1 MQTEAVGPSRS
12 GPLGAAARH
21 VIDASSLVRTIVKS
35 ETGQRIVQALRAAPH
50 LQTPGRFLLRSL
62 IGPGRAS
69 VYKVRGTSTQVVLR
83 HRTNDVLAFN
93 EVFHRQAYALP
104 LEVAERLQNIGRPL
118 HVVDLGANIGL
129 FSAWV
134 IARMPVG
141 EIDAY
146 EPDSQN
152 AMVLQSMV
160 TANTAENRIHVHE
173 ACAGVS
179 AGVVRFIAGDFIH
192 SRVVETEDINAI
204 ELPQED
210 VMPILE
216 QADVIKIDIEGSEW
230 PILADHRW
238 SRTRALA
245 VAMEWH
251 VTDTVSDGE
260 GEATAA
266 LERAGLGVVHR
277 YSEEPSCGIVWAVR
291 PRGSADI

>member
-1 MQTEAVGPSRS
+1 MRAKVVGPSRS
-12 GPLGAAARH
+12 GPLGTAARRI
-21 VIDASSLVRTIVKS
+21 IDTSPFVRTIVKS
-35 ETGQRIVQALRAAPH
+35 ETGQRLVQALRAAPH
-50 LQTPGRFLLRSL
+50 IQTSGRFLLRSL
-62 IGPGRAS
+62 VAPGRAS
-69 VYKVRGTSTQVVLR
+69 LYAVRGTTTQVVLR

-93 EVFHRQAYALP
+93 EVFHRQAYDLP
-104 LEVAERLQNIGRPL
+104 LEVAERLRNISRPL

-134 IARMPVG
+134 VARMPVA

-152 AMVLQSMV
+152 ARILRRMVA
-160 TANTAENRIHVHE
+160 ANTAKNRIRVHE

-179 AGVVRFIAGDFIH
+179 TGVVRFIAGDFIH

-210 VMPILE
+210 VMPTLE
-216 QADVIKIDIEGSEW
+216 HADVIKIDIEGSEW
-230 PILADHRW
+230 PILADDRW
-238 SRTRALA
+238 PRTKALA

-260 GEATAA
+260 ARATAA
-266 LERAGLGVVHR
+266 LERAGLNVVHR
-277 YSEEPSCGIVWAVR
+277 YSEEPSCGILWAVR
-291 PRGSADI
+291 RADQ